1 MINRLF
7 ISVLFGVSLLL
18 IGCENDIAEI
28 RAITNPRALPVQS
41 NLNAEYRYTERGI
54 LRNVLQAAQL
64 DQYGGENPYVE
75 ASGGFEMSFFDSL
88 GTEQAKLQAQAG
100 TYYQKEHRMIAWG
113 NVKLYNTK
121 GESLTTSRLLY
132 EQDSARIS
140 TDQFVK
146 IVSGDG
152 TFYGHGLVSN
162 ENFTKY
168 KILQPTGDVYL
179 EE

>member
-1 MINRLF
+1 MTNRSF
-7 ISVLFGVSLLL
+7 ISLLLTSVSLLTA
-18 IGCENDIAEI
+18 CENDIAEI

-41 NLNAEYRYTERGI
+41 NLNAEYRYTERGM
-54 LRNVLQAAQL
+54 LRNVLHAAQL
-64 DQYGGENPYVE
+64 DQYSGENPYVE
-75 ASGGFEMSFFDSL
+75 ASGGFEMSFFDSI
-88 GTEQAKLQAQAG
+88 GTEQAKLQAEAG

-152 TFYGHGLVSN
+152 TFYGQGLVSN

-179 EE
+179 ED